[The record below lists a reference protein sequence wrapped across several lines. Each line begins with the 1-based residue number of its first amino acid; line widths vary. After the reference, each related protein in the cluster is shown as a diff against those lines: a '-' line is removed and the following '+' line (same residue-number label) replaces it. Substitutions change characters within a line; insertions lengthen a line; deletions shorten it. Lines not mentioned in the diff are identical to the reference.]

1 MVCFRKMHKYEN
13 GYPIIDGLYMPGM
26 VYISKQIG
34 DQHEGQMRFISP
46 SSKQIPSL
54 KMPYPQL
61 LNICRRPKFQKFKSS
76 KNECV
81 KNNPIKFNAEC
92 KHSKI
97 ERKIDN
103 ENRNEKSACNKILY
117 SKIKLVQK
125 LRIKGLYGDEIQS
138 R

>member
-1 MVCFRKMHKYEN
+1 MHKIGPN
-13 GYPIIDGLYMPGM
+13 IQLLTVFHARGM
-26 VYISKQIG
+26 VYISKQT
-34 DQHEGQMRFISP
+34 DDRHEGQMRFISP
-46 SSKQIPSL
+46 SSKQIPLL
-54 KMPYPQL
+54 KMSYPQL
-61 LNICRRPKFQKFKSS
+61 LNIYRRPKFQKFKSS

-103 ENRNEKSACNKILY
+103 ENRNEKSSCNKILY

-125 LRIKGLYGDEIQS
+125 LRIKG
-138 R
+138 

>member
-1 MVCFRKMHKYEN
+1 MHKIRLDIQLLT
-13 GYPIIDGLYMPGM
+13 GFYMPGM
-26 VYISKQIG
+26 VYISKQTDYRHG
-34 DQHEGQMRFISP
+34 GQMRFISP
-46 SSKQIPSL
+46 SSKQIPLL
-54 KMPYPQL
+54 KMSHPQL
-61 LNICRRPKFQKFKSS
+61 LNIYRRPKFQKFKSS

-103 ENRNEKSACNKILY
+103 ENRSEKSACNKILY

-125 LRIKGLYGDEIQS
+125 LRIKG
-138 R
+138 

>member
-1 MVCFRKMHKYEN
+1 
-13 GYPIIDGLYMPGM
+13 M
-26 VYISKQIG
+26 VYISKQTG
-34 DQHEGQMRFISP
+34 DRHEGQMRLISP
-46 SSKQIPSL
+46 SSKQIPLL
-54 KMPYPQL
+54 KMSYPQL
-61 LNICRRPKFQKFKSS
+61 LNIYRRPKFQKFKSS

-97 ERKIDN
+97 EHKIDN

-125 LRIKGLYGDEIQS
+125 LRIKD
-138 R
+138 

>member
-1 MVCFRKMHKYEN
+1 MHKI
-13 GYPIIDGLYMPGM
+13 GFDIQLLTVFHAPGM
-26 VYISKQIG
+26 VYISKQTDDRHG
-34 DQHEGQMRFISP
+34 GQMRFISP
-46 SSKQIPSL
+46 SSKQIPLL
-54 KMPYPQL
+54 KMSYPQL
-61 LNICRRPKFQKFKSS
+61 LNIYRRPKFQKFKSS

-117 SKIKLVQK
+117 SEIKLVQK
-125 LRIKGLYGDEIQS
+125 LRIKG
-138 R
+138 